1 MFTKSKLYR
10 NALLTSSLNK
20 GFSTLLSFPAAVLV
34 FSAAAE
40 AASPVL
46 TGRTARPV
54 YCPCGRVCRC
64 GCSDSKEPLIRSTL
78 P

>member
-34 FSAAAE
+34 FSAAA
-40 AASPVL
+40 AGAGAIA
-46 TGRTARPV
+46 GRSADNGQLWLLRLFFKKGQLILRRRKPLL
-54 YCPCGRVCRC
+54 
-64 GCSDSKEPLIRSTL
+64 EP
-78 P
+78 